1 MPVPGENPAVD
12 AETTVPI
19 IVGISIAFVA
29 VSTVIVLLRLYT
41 RYVIVRS
48 PGSDD
53 VTIAIAQV
61 LSIGVSVAT
70 ILQTKYALGRHSWM
84 VSPEDTMAQLKCL
97 LAAMTIYNAAQIV
110 LKMSFLLQYRRIFQE
125 PRTRRVCA
133 WLIAILAAWGVTQE
147 VLVGFACIPT
157 SIFIPSQAAV
167 CIDSLT
173 VWYLTSIMNIV
184 TDFIVF
190 MVPMPAIRS
199 LQLPR
204 RQKVLVASIFC
215 LGFFTCAISI
225 VRLFTLHGAINTTD
239 PTWDNV
245 PSAYWSIV
253 EINCG
258 ILCASLPPLRPLL
271 RRLNISG
278 LSGLSGGHASE
289 GYRHQDG
296 NAKRSLSKSS
306 EAAAGLAGKGGVYP
320 LTNVTT
326 GSQEG
331 LHENAAAVPSSTV
344 YRSPDYA
351 SRHGGRFKN
360 SRLVTDIKGGNGT
373 EEEDEVPHHHRVRS
387 ESANGITV
395 TREIEYEKES
405 MDGKT
410 SPRSIEAEGDEPRR
424 TPRAVY
430 YNMPRS

>member
-1 MPVPGENPAVD
+1 MPVPGENPEVD

-29 VSTVIVLLRLYT
+29 VSTIIVLLRLYT
-41 RYVIVRS
+41 RCVIVGS
-48 PGSDD
+48 PGADD

-70 ILQTKYALGRHSWM
+70 ILQTKYALGRHSWV
-84 VSPEDTMAQLKCL
+84 VSADGTIAQLKCL

-125 PRTRRVCA
+125 QRTRRVCA

-157 SIFIPSQAAV
+157 SIFIPSQAAL

-271 RRLNISG
+271 RR
-278 LSGLSGGHASE
+278 
-289 GYRHQDG
+289 
-296 NAKRSLSKSS
+296 
-306 EAAAGLAGKGGVYP
+306 
-320 LTNVTT
+320 
-326 GSQEG
+326 
-331 LHENAAAVPSSTV
+331 
-344 YRSPDYA
+344 
-351 SRHGGRFKN
+351 
-360 SRLVTDIKGGNGT
+360 
-373 EEEDEVPHHHRVRS
+373 
-387 ESANGITV
+387 
-395 TREIEYEKES
+395 
-405 MDGKT
+405 
-410 SPRSIEAEGDEPRR
+410 
-424 TPRAVY
+424 
-430 YNMPRS
+430 